1 MILAEKIALLR
12 RQNGWSQEEL
22 ADQLNCSRQAVSKW
36 EGGMSIPDLDK
47 ILKLSALFEVST
59 DYLLKDE
66 NAGNWH
72 TKIQLTNFP
81 DLTNPTDAAAQYAH
95 EIQEKTKGAYV
106 PLYPDAA
113 IVGYLTFPESKEY
126 YEYDTAI
133 YQPAKTKG
141 LDRFLYARRFY
152 ASENGG
158 QEEARKKAIEFA
170 EKNNKKYMEMV
181 NKEAP
186 KYKVD

>member
-1 MILAEKIALLR
+1 MKKFLKPLIILFNVLLLTQSIGIAMENKIKFNKDTYYLS
-12 RQNGWSQEEL
+12 NP
-22 ADQLNCSRQAVSKW
+22 DSKTK
-36 EGGMSIPDLDK
+36 SY
-47 ILKLSALFEVST
+47 A
-59 DYLLKDE
+59 YLLKDE

-72 TKIQLTNFP
+72 TKIQLANFP
-81 DLTNPTDAAAQYAH
+81 ELTNPTNAAAQYAH
-95 EIQEKTKGAYV
+95 EIQEKTKGASV
-106 PLYPDAA
+106 LVYPDAA

-126 YEYDTAI
+126 YEYDAAI

-152 ASENGG
+152 ASEHGC

-170 EKNNKKYMEMV
+170 EKNNKKYMEMLS
-181 NKEAP
+181 KEAP

>member
-1 MILAEKIALLR
+1 M
-12 RQNGWSQEEL
+12 N
-22 ADQLNCSRQAVSKW
+22 
-36 EGGMSIPDLDK
+36 K
-47 ILKLSALFEVST
+47 ILKAGLIILNILTFTQAAVFAQVDQIKFDKQTYKLSNPDSKTKNF

-66 NAGNWH
+66 NIGNWH

-81 DLTNPTDAAAQYAH
+81 DLTNTTEAAAEFAH
-95 EIQEKTKGAYV
+95 KIQEETKGASV
-106 PLYPDAA
+106 LLYPDAA
-113 IVGYLTFPESKEY
+113 MVGYLNYPADKEY
-126 YEYDTAI
+126 YEYNTAV

-141 LDRFLYARRFY
+141 LDRFLYAKRFY
-152 ASENGG
+152 ASELGG
-158 QEEARKKAIEFA
+158 QEEARKKAIDFA